1 MYVCICLM
9 MNLALIHAILVR
21 LALELQDQSST
32 RGEGKHNEAESST
45 RGER

>member
-1 MYVCICLM
+1 MYVCVCFM
-9 MNLALIHAILVR
+9 MNLALMHVILVR
-21 LALELQDQSST
+21 LALELQDQSS